1 MMVATALILVA
12 AFNRWWGDAIYEA
25 LGDAYF
31 GTLVRNAIC
40 PDLMIAGLAGYDL
53 VTRGRIHPA
62 IMIAAPLIVIG
73 QLGDRRVSLRM
84 VARGRVGVG
93 RPLAEVLC
101 RLPPRQR
108 AEAGGIDCHVAG
120 DFGRIRPRVL
130 PQRPADRLAQEEFA

>member
-31 GTLVRNAIC
+31 GTLVRNAIG

-73 QLGDRRVSLRM
+73 QLAATALYHSEWWPGIAWAL
-84 VARGRVGVG
+84 VG
-93 RPLAEVLC
+93 L
-101 RLPPRQR
+101 
-108 AEAGGIDCHVAG
+108 
-120 DFGRIRPRVL
+120 
-130 PQRPADRLAQEEFA
+130 

>member
-1 MMVATALILVA
+1 LRFFIFPLVTMLSFIAVGIAAIWFRADPRAFKRLMMVATALILVA

-31 GTLVRNAIC
+31 GTLVRNAIG

-73 QLGDRRVSLRM
+73 QLAATALYHSEWWPGIAWAL
-84 VARGRVGVG
+84 VG
-93 RPLAEVLC
+93 L
-101 RLPPRQR
+101 
-108 AEAGGIDCHVAG
+108 
-120 DFGRIRPRVL
+120 
-130 PQRPADRLAQEEFA
+130 